1 MGSKM
6 YFSQFPTIYY
16 DAVGNGDEKIVTHL
30 LKRVAVHS
38 KAIETSSLFD
48 THDVRSG
55 ETPEMI
61 AHKLY
66 GDAEYH
72 WVVLLMNNITDRYHQ
87 WPMNNRQFLAHL
99 ADTYGDLDGLDTSD
113 ANNPI
118 YRYGVDETHH
128 YEIYQGSGDTT
139 VKINIG
145 LTNIDTDGNT
155 IADATLVTNREYE
168 EEKQDVLRKIRL
180 LDPEYLE
187 QFVEEFERLVSE
199 TED

>member
-1 MGSKM
+1 M
-6 YFSQFPTIYY
+6 YFSQFPVIIY
-16 DAVGNGDEKIVTHL
+16 DSVGNDDFKVVTHL
-30 LKRVAVHS
+30 LKRVALGS
-38 KAIETSSLFD
+38 KAKSVTSLFD

-72 WVVLLMNNITDRYHQ
+72 WVILLVNNITDRYHQ
-87 WPMNNRQFLAHL
+87 WPMNNRAFFAHL
-99 ADTYGDLDGLDTSD
+99 ADTYDNVD
-113 ANNPI
+113 A
-118 YRYGVDETHH
+118 THH
-128 YEIYQGSGDTT
+128 YEIYQDSGDTT

-168 EEKQDVLRKIRL
+168 EAKQDKIRKIRL

>member
-1 MGSKM
+1 M
-6 YFSQFPTIYY
+6 YFSQFPVIYY
-16 DAVGNGDEKIVTHL
+16 DAVGNSNPKVVTHL
-30 LKRVAVHS
+30 LKRVALHS
-38 KAIETSSLFD
+38 KASETVALFD
-48 THDVRSG
+48 TYDVRNG

-61 AHKLY
+61 AHKY
-66 GDAEYH
+66 YDDAEYH
-72 WVVLLMNNITDRYHQ
+72 WVILLVNNITDRYHQ
-87 WPMNNRQFLAHL
+87 WPMNTRQFLSHL
-99 ADTYGDLDGLDTSD
+99 AE
-113 ANNPI
+113 
-118 YRYGVDETHH
+118 RYDNVNAVHH
-128 YEIYQGSGDTT
+128 YEIYQKSGDTS

-145 LTNIDTDGNT
+145 TSNIDVNGNT

>member
-1 MGSKM
+1 M
-6 YFSQFPTIYY
+6 YFSQFPVIAY
-16 DAVGNGDEKIVTHL
+16 DSVGNEDFKVVTHL
-30 LKRVAVHS
+30 LKRVALGS
-38 KAIETSSLFD
+38 KAKAVTSLFD

-72 WVVLLMNNITDRYHQ
+72 WVVLLVNNITDRYHQ
-87 WPMNNRQFLAHL
+87 WPMNNRQFLSHL
-99 ADTYGDLDGLDTSD
+99 TATYGDLDGLDTSD

-118 YRYGVDETHH
+118 YRYGVDATHH
-128 YEIYQGSGDTT
+128 YEIYQSSGDTT

-145 LTNIDTDGNT
+145 LTNVDADGDT
-155 IADATLVTNREYE
+155 ISDAVKITNSEYE
-168 EEKQDVLRKIRL
+168 EIKEDELRYIRL

-187 QFVEEFERLVSE
+187 LFVEDFGRLVRD

>member
-1 MGSKM
+1 M

-16 DAVGNGDEKIVTHL
+16 DAVGNSDPKVVTHL
-30 LKRVAVHS
+30 LKRVALHS
-38 KAIETSSLFD
+38 KASESVALFD
-48 THDVRSG
+48 TYDVRNG

-61 AHKLY
+61 AHKY
-66 GDAEYH
+66 YDDAEYH
-72 WVVLLMNNITDRYHQ
+72 WVILLVNNITDRYHQ
-87 WPMNNRQFLAHL
+87 WPMNTRQFLAHL
-99 ADTYGDLDGLDTSD
+99 AERYDNVDG
-113 ANNPI
+113 
-118 YRYGVDETHH
+118 VHH
-128 YEIYQGSGDTT
+128 YEINQVSGDTS

-145 LTNIDTDGNT
+145 ITNIDIDGNT
-155 IADATLVTNREYE
+155 IADATLITNREYE

>member
-1 MGSKM
+1 M
-6 YFSQFPTIYY
+6 YFSQFPVIYY
-16 DAVGNGDEKIVTHL
+16 DAVGNSNPKVVTHL
-30 LKRVAVHS
+30 LKRVALHS
-38 KAIETSSLFD
+38 KASETVALFD
-48 THDVRSG
+48 TYDVRNG

-61 AHKLY
+61 AHKY
-66 GDAEYH
+66 YDDAEYH
-72 WVVLLMNNITDRYHQ
+72 WVILLVNNITDRYHQ
-87 WPMNNRQFLAHL
+87 WPMNTRQFLAHL
-99 ADTYGDLDGLDTSD
+99 AE
-113 ANNPI
+113 
-118 YRYGVDETHH
+118 RYDNVNAVHH
-128 YEIYQGSGDTT
+128 YEIYQKSGDTS

-145 LTNIDTDGNT
+145 TSNIDVDGNT

>member
-1 MGSKM
+1 M
-6 YFSQFPTIYY
+6 YFEQFPVIFY

-30 LKRVAVHS
+30 LKRVALHS
-38 KAIETSSLFD
+38 KASETVALFD
-48 THDVRSG
+48 TYDVRNG

-61 AHKLY
+61 AHKY
-66 GDAEYH
+66 YDDAEYH
-72 WVVLLMNNITDRYHQ
+72 WVILLVNNITDRYHQ
-87 WPMNNRQFLAHL
+87 WPMNTRQFLAHL
-99 ADTYGDLDGLDTSD
+99 AERYDNVD
-113 ANNPI
+113 A
-118 YRYGVDETHH
+118 VHH
-128 YEIYQGSGDTT
+128 YEINQVSGNTN

-145 LTNIDTDGNT
+145 TSNVDVDGNT

>member
-1 MGSKM
+1 M
-6 YFSQFPTIYY
+6 YFEQFPVIYY
-16 DAVGNGDEKIVTHL
+16 DAVGNGDPKVVTHL
-30 LKRVAVHS
+30 LKRVALHS
-38 KAIETSSLFD
+38 KASETIALFD
-48 THDVRSG
+48 TYDVRNG

-61 AHKLY
+61 AHKY
-66 GDAEYH
+66 YDDAEYH
-72 WVVLLMNNITDRYHQ
+72 WVILLINNITDRYHQ
-87 WPMNNRQFLAHL
+87 WPMNTRQFLSHL
-99 ADTYGDLDGLDTSD
+99 AERYDNVD
-113 ANNPI
+113 A
-118 YRYGVDETHH
+118 VHH
-128 YEIYQGSGDTT
+128 YEIYQESGDTS

-145 LTNIDTDGNT
+145 TSNVDVDGNT

>member
-1 MGSKM
+1 M
-6 YFSQFPTIYY
+6 YFSLFPTIFY
-16 DAVGNGDEKIVTHL
+16 DAVGNGDDKIVTHL
-30 LKRVAVHS
+30 LKRVALHS
-38 KAIETSSLFD
+38 KASETIALFD
-48 THDVRSG
+48 TYDVRNG

-61 AHKLY
+61 AHKY
-66 GDAEYH
+66 YDDAEYH
-72 WVVLLMNNITDRYHQ
+72 WVILLINNITDRYHQ
-87 WPMNNRQFLAHL
+87 WPMNTRQFLAHL
-99 ADTYGDLDGLDTSD
+99 AERYDNVD
-113 ANNPI
+113 A
-118 YRYGVDETHH
+118 VHH
-128 YEIYQGSGDTT
+128 YEINQVSGNTN

-145 LTNIDTDGNT
+145 TSNVDTDGNT

>member
-1 MGSKM
+1 M
-6 YFSQFPTIYY
+6 YFEQFPVIYY
-16 DAVGNGDEKIVTHL
+16 DAVGNSNPKVVTHL
-30 LKRVAVHS
+30 LKRVALHS
-38 KAIETSSLFD
+38 KASETVALFD
-48 THDVRSG
+48 TYDVRNG

-61 AHKLY
+61 AHKY
-66 GDAEYH
+66 YDDAEYH
-72 WVVLLMNNITDRYHQ
+72 WVILLVNNITDRYHQ
-87 WPMNNRQFLAHL
+87 WPMNTRQFLSHL
-99 ADTYGDLDGLDTSD
+99 AE
-113 ANNPI
+113 
-118 YRYGVDETHH
+118 RYDNVNAVHH
-128 YEIYQGSGDTT
+128 YEIYQESGDTS

-145 LTNIDTDGNT
+145 TSNVDVDGNT